1 MNITIQ
7 DKTLSTMAP
16 FGTHGALGDL
26 KLCGKSWRQLVEQR
40 WQRNF
45 RSNADLTVTTE
56 LNFWPSDA
64 LLEQLHGIQGEFR
77 VLDKEGRCIASGKNM
92 PHLNALGMDCHCQKN
107 DCGKKCSKD
116 AVVLDVDSDSIEVM
130 YPWQLLDIQEVV
142 LGDAQHGIINGIVHE
157 STVIN
162 GNLDLGDGS
171 ILLAGVYIMGN
182 VVIGEGCQIGPN
194 CFIRGCTAIGN
205 NCRIGQGAEIKN
217 SIIMDDVKIS
227 HVSYIGD
234 SIIGSGTDLGA
245 GTMIANFRHDGENNF
260 SKVDGK
266 LIDTGRSH
274 FGAIIGE
281 NVHTGVNTSIYP
293 GRKLSANTC
302 TRPGQ
307 IVENDL

>member
-1 MNITIQ
+1 MNITIL
-7 DKTLSTMAP
+7 DKILSTMAP
-16 FGTHGALGDL
+16 FGANGSLGEL

-45 RSNADLTVTTE
+45 GGSDDLTVTAE
-56 LNFWPSDA
+56 LNFWPSEA
-64 LLEQLHGIQGEFR
+64 LLAQLHEVRGEFK
-77 VLDKEGRCIASGKNM
+77 VLDREGRCVASGKNM
-92 PHLNALGMDCHCQKN
+92 PHLNALGIDYHCQQN
-107 DCGKKCSKD
+107 GGVSNCSKET
-116 AVVLDVDSDSIEVM
+116 AVFVVDSESLEVI
-130 YPWQLLDIQEVV
+130 YPWQLLDIQEMV
-142 LGDAQHGIINGIVHE
+142 LGDAQHGVINGIVHE
-157 STVIN
+157 SAVIN

-245 GTMIANFRHDGENNF
+245 GTMLANFRHDGKSNF

-266 LIDTGRSH
+266 LIDTGRDH

-293 GRKLSANTC
+293 GRKLSNNTF

-307 IVENDL
+307 IVDSDL